1 MKTQPKIK
9 RLVVPMI
16 VLACAWAHGVF
27 GAEPVALKAKVPDRE
42 GGDPPTE
49 HKGTHIQPDP
59 ERTTLATVRA
69 FGAIGDGKTDD
80 TAAIQK
86 AVDAGVGDVILPRG
100 VYHIAYEVYSTD
112 RGEEVRDVE

>member
-27 GAEPVALKAKVPDRE
+27 GAEPVAVKAKVPDHE

-59 ERTTLATVRA
+59 ERTTMANNS
-69 FGAIGDGKTDD
+69 GG
-80 TAAIQK
+80 
-86 AVDAGVGDVILPRG
+86 
-100 VYHIAYEVYSTD
+100 YHIAYEVYSTD
-112 RGEEVRDVE
+112 RGEEVWDVE